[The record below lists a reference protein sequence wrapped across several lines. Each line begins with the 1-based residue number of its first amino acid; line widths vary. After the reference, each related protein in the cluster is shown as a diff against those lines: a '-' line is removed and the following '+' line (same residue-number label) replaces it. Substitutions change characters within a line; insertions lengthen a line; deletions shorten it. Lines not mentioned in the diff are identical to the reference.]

1 MEIKIKRE
9 PFLRALQ
16 KIQGIVE
23 KRVTMP
29 ILSHCLVEVTESKG
43 LVLTATDMEILLD
56 TRVECSVKREGRV
69 AVPARK
75 MFEIVRDLPGDDIN
89 MKWKEGYFLEIK
101 SAKSIFKIT
110 SLPADEFPS
119 INLEIAKCIKIEAEA
134 LQRLIDR
141 CFFAVSTDET
151 RYNLNG
157 IYFEVIRPD
166 RLRAVATD
174 GHRLSYHEYMIGEER
189 LEKLLISSSRRS
201 GIIIPRK
208 GIQEIRRLI
217 SDEETVGIN
226 IMESSIG
233 VEIEETRLI
242 IRALDAEFPEYKQ
255 VIPRENN
262 NRAKMAREDFLDA
275 IKRVSIISSERTK
288 AVKLDF
294 RKGSLKISSV
304 NPDIGEA
311 EEEIDVEYNGSELA
325 IAFNAKYIIDVL
337 ENSES
342 SNVIMEMKDDL
353 SPAVVKFIG
362 EEDNLNIIMPMR
374 I

>member
-1 MEIKIKRE
+1 MEISIKRE
-9 PFLRALQ
+9 SFLKALQ

-29 ILSHCLVEVTESKG
+29 ILSHCLLEVTESKG
-43 LVLTATDMEILLD
+43 LMLTATDMEILLN
-56 TRVECSVKREGRV
+56 TRVECSIRREGRL

-75 MFEIVRDLPGDDIN
+75 LFEIVRDLPRDEIN
-89 MKWKEGYFLEIK
+89 MKWKEGYFLEIT
-101 SAKSIFKIT
+101 SGKSIFKIT

-119 INLEIAKCIKIEAEA
+119 INLEIAKCIEMDANA
-134 LQRLIDR
+134 LRRLIDR

-157 IYFEVIRPD
+157 IYFEVIKPNK
-166 RLRAVATD
+166 LRAVSTD
-174 GHRLSYHEYMIGEER
+174 GHRLSYHEYIIGEER
-189 LEKLLISSSRRS
+189 LGKFLISSSKKN

-217 SDEETVGIN
+217 GDEETVGIN

-233 VEIEETRLI
+233 IEIGETRLI
-242 IRALDAEFPEYKQ
+242 IRAIDAEFPEYKQ

-262 NRAKMAREDFLDA
+262 NKAKMAREDFLDA

-294 RKGSLKISSV
+294 RKESLKISSV

-311 EEEIDVEYNGSELA
+311 EEEIDVEYDGSELL

-342 SNVIMEMKDDL
+342 SDVIMELKDDL
-353 SPAVVKFIG
+353 SPAVVRFIG
-362 EEDNLNIIMPMR
+362 EDDNLNIIMPMR